1 MRKPRPWL
9 ILLLALAALALSGPA
24 GAPRAEPALDDR
36 VREIASGLRCPVC
49 QNLSVGDSPSQMAQ
63 QMRAV
68 IRERVVAGES
78 REEIEAYFVS
88 KYGEWILLSPRRRGL
103 NLLLWLGPFA
113 AAALGLLLAAYYVR
127 RWTRRPAGTARRAPE
142 PALLER
148 VHAEL
153 ADETAPRSPELLRD
167 ASPAQRELLRLYE
180 ALRELAFDHR
190 AGKLSAED
198 YEAMRAEY
206 EARAAAALLE
216 RDAEPQQARAG
227 ASGARRERRGA
238 SRPSRPG
245 IVRWKPARTAGA
257 AVLLLV
263 FGVAVGFFL
272 TRGLRPRGSSMDSL
286 TGDFLTGTGPG
297 GVSSTL
303 SFSRNTVE
311 RNLAEGRAA
320 FERGDYRR
328 AIDHFKS
335 MLEVDPSD
343 PAALSYLGMI
353 LSRGGHAEAGL
364 EAIDRALRTAPEH
377 PLALW
382 MKGLVL
388 AEAKEDHAGAIQV
401 WEALLRQPLT
411 PSDADAVARLVTE
424 ARGKL
429 AAPPGRISG
438 TVSLAEG
445 VRGEAPVAGTLF
457 VIARRGAGAPVA
469 VKRIVEPKF
478 PVRFVLGPED
488 VMRQDARLAGG
499 DLTLIARL
507 KRDGRAGPAVPGDLE
522 GAAPGPVAAGT
533 TNARIALELVR

>member
-1 MRKPRPWL
+1 MRKPRARL
-9 ILLLALAALALSGPA
+9 ILLLALAALALGRP
-24 GAPRAEPALDDR
+24 GGVPWAEPALDDR

-49 QNLSVGDSPSQMAQ
+49 QNLSVGDSPSQLAQ

-68 IRERVVAGES
+68 IRARLVAGDS
-78 REEIEAYFVS
+78 REQIEAYFVS

-103 NLLLWLGPFA
+103 NLLLWVGPLA
-113 AAALGLLLAAYYVR
+113 AAALGLFLAAHYVR
-127 RWTRRPAGTARRAPE
+127 RWTRRPAGTVRRAPE

-148 VHAEL
+148 VRAEL

-167 ASPAQRELLRLYE
+167 ASPAQREILRLYE

-216 RDAEPQQARAG
+216 RDTEIQRARAG
-227 ASGARRERRGA
+227 AAA
-238 SRPSRPG
+238 SRPESRAARRRPRRG
-245 IVRWKPARTAGA
+245 IVRWKPARAVIA
-257 AVLLLV
+257 AVLVLV
-263 FGVAVGFFL
+263 FGVAVGFSL
-272 TRGLRPRGSSMDSL
+272 TQGIRARGSAMDSI

-297 GVSSTL
+297 GVSTTVSL
-303 SFSRNTVE
+303 SRNTIE

-320 FERGDYRR
+320 FERGDFR
-328 AIDHFKS
+328 AAIGHFKS
-335 MLEVDPSD
+335 VLDVEAND
-343 PAALSYLGMI
+343 PAALSYLGTI
-353 LSRGGHAEAGL
+353 LARGGHAEAGL
-364 EAIDRALRTAPEH
+364 EAIDRALRAAPEH

-401 WEALLRQPLT
+401 WEALLRQPLA

-438 TVSLAEG
+438 TVSLAQA
-445 VRGEAPVAGTLF
+445 VRGDTPFAGTLF

-469 VKRIVEPKF
+469 VKRIVEPTF

-488 VMRQDARLAGG
+488 VMRQGARFAG

-522 GAAPGPVAAGT
+522 GAAPGPVAVGT